1 MICIVLDLE
10 WRSVFTFETNLLTNK
25 DEFLW
30 KFNIYCSFISNS
42 SKNKYLKVIK
52 KNLFDM

>member
-30 KFNIYCSFISNS
+30 KFNIYSRISSFISNS
-42 SKNKYLKVIK
+42 SKNKYLKVLK
-52 KNLFDM
+52 